1 MLCVLCSRKA
11 KSQGPL
17 AQAQGLAKR
26 LAQRKFL
33 SSGLSLESSSGTG
46 YCSRMSECHPSSD
59 LFPPR
64 RSGRPLGLCLSCH
77 HEGSY
82 HPGFDLEKGNP
93 LRLPVVDTRGVTLMP
108 CTPTKARH
116 LFKSGKA
123 KPKRNKL
130 GLFYVQ
136 LCYEQDPDNQPLVV
150 GVDPGSQFE
159 GYSVVGTQ
167 DTVLNLMVEAPD
179 HVKNV
184 VEVRRT
190 MRRARRERKW
200 RRPERFDNRLN
211 RKKRIPP
218 STRSRWEAKARVIA
232 QLKKI
237 LPLTDAVVEDV
248 QAVTRK
254 GKGSTWNGSFSPVQV
269 GKEHL
274 YRLLGKMGLTIHLC
288 QGYQTKEL
296 REKYGLKKTKSKSKQ
311 SFDSHAVDGWVM
323 AASVSGA
330 EKPSCTR
337 LWYIVGAQLHRRQ
350 LHRLQASTG
359 GERKPY
365 GGTRSLGLKRG
376 TVAKHAKYGWC
387 TVGGFDRKRNT
398 ISLHAYRSNT
408 RLTQGAKVKECR
420 VLTWVAFRSWLVAQE
435 QKKG

>member
-1 MLCVLCSRKA
+1 
-11 KSQGPL
+11 
-17 AQAQGLAKR
+17 
-26 LAQRKFL
+26 
-33 SSGLSLESSSGTG
+33 
-46 YCSRMSECHPSSD
+46 MSECHPSSD

-130 GLFYVQ
+130 ALFYVQ
-136 LCYEQDPDNQPLVV
+136 LCYEQEPDNQPLVA
-150 GVDPGSQFE
+150 GVDPGSKFE
-159 GYSVVGTQ
+159 GYSIVGTKE
-167 DTVLNLMVEAPD
+167 TVLSLMVEAPD
-179 HVKNV
+179 HVKAV
-184 VEVRRT
+184 VETRRT
-190 MRRARRERKW
+190 MRRARRQRKW
-200 RRPERFDNRLN
+200 RRPKRFDNRLN

-218 STRSRWEAKARVIA
+218 STRSRWEATARIVT
-232 QLKKI
+232 QLKRI
-237 LPLTDAVVEDV
+237 LPLTDVVVEDV
-248 QAVTRK
+248 QAVTRE
-254 GKGSTWNGSFSPVQV
+254 GKGGKWNLGFSPVQV

-274 YRLLGKMGLTIHLC
+274 YRLLGEMGLKVHLKA
-288 QGYQTKEL
+288 GWQTKEL
-296 REKYGLKKTKSKSKQ
+296 RERYGLKKTRSKSRQ
-311 SFDSHAVDGWVM
+311 SFDSHAVDGWVI

-337 LWYIVGAQLHRRQ
+337 LCYIVGAQLHRRQ

-365 GGTRSLGLKRG
+365 GSTRALGLKRG
-376 TVAKHAKYGWC
+376 TLVRHAKYGVC
-387 TVGGFDRKRNT
+387 TVGGFDRHPNT
-398 ISLHAYRSNT
+398 ISFHAYRRNT
-408 RLTQGAKVKECR
+408 PLPQGAKRQEWR
-420 VLTWVAFRSWLVAQE
+420 VMHR
-435 QKKG
+435 